1 MSFLETLLSGNTAKE
16 RKKKQICAIVI
27 AATAFLLA
35 ISIIAFA
42 ICQVVDA
49 TMHLTSN
56 KEKDDTE
63 TEAPVDLGETTTI
76 QLSEEQ
82 IYSGNLL
89 TLNDTNQYKHTPNLI
104 DIETA
109 RKEREAFI
117 SLFGNKGLF
126 KATSQTAQALFD
138 MVVDCNKALSEDG
151 KEDDNLVLANAYN
164 TKEINSQNSIYSSG
178 EAVAISCCYEGSTAD
193 IKPINEVSKYKWI
206 YQNAHKYGFIAVS
219 KSSNVFRYVGVQHAT
234 AAKSQGLYLNNY
246 LKKLKQATI
255 ENPMKLD
262 VNGTAVAYY
271 CPIND
276 VKVPKN
282 YSYVISGDNVNGV
295 IITVNLTSS
304 SNNTADNNDGN
315 IEEIE

>member
-89 TLNDTNQYKHTPNLI
+89 TLNSTTRYNNKVDVINIQNSEDRPKTEAGKNSYTASFKGTYYATV
-104 DIETA
+104 ETTTA
-109 RKEREAFI
+109 LNKMLKDFYAAKKDDNIFI
-117 SLFGNKGLF
+117 SG
-126 KATSQTAQALFD
+126 
-138 MVVDCNKALSEDG
+138 
-151 KEDDNLVLANAYN
+151 AYN
-164 TKEINSQNSIYSSG
+164 ADAVDTQDAIFSSG
-178 EAVAISCCYEGSTAD
+178 EAIALSYFHDFATTQSTAD
-193 IKPINEVSKYKWI
+193 QRSIQGVETYKWI
-206 YQNAHKYGFIAVS
+206 YTNCYKYGFVPVS
-219 KSSNVFRYVGVQHAT
+219 SSSNVFRYIGNTTEAQAHAL
-234 AAKSQGLYLNNY
+234 AAKNMGSLDKYLNE
-246 LKKLKQATI
+246 LKKATVD
-255 ENPMKLD
+255 NPMA
-262 VNGTAVAYY
+262 VNAEGTIIAYT

-282 YSYVISGDNVNGV
+282 HSYKISGNNSNGV
-295 IITVNLTSS
+295 IVTVTLTKST
-304 SNNTADNNDGN
+304 SNN
-315 IEEIE
+315 IE